1 MVKTYNVGA
10 HGIPTEL
17 VARIARA
24 NLPLKYTP
32 HALREAIRDRYGVL
46 PAAWFPQSFQGSSGG
61 WDIVEAETL
70 NGILSK
76 FVVRRVVDGT
86 RSLVLV
92 ILVDG
97 TVKTLWTNLN
107 TDKHTTLDKSKFS
120 QP

>member
-10 HGIPTEL
+10 FGLPPALEL
-17 VARIARA
+17 KIASA
-24 NLPLKYTP
+24 QLPLKYSA
-32 HALREAIRDRYGVL
+32 HSLREAINDRYGVL
-46 PAAWFPQSFQGSSGG
+46 PASAFPQTFQGAVWSL
-61 WDIVEAETL
+61 VEAETF

-76 FVVRRVVDGT
+76 FVVRRVVDAR

-92 ILVDG
+92 IMVDG

-107 TDKHTTLDKSKFS
+107 TDKHSTLDKSKFS